1 MTQPPYGSGGLPGH
15 PEPEPVPIPEPDPPQ
30 PIPPPDPVPAP
41 EPPHEDTRPTAS
53 AGGPADDF
61 IDAEP
66 PTEEL
71 PWPPVGAYPDETGH
85 ALPTE
90 APEPV
95 AMSEQPTV
103 WQQPPPTEPF
113 HARHEKAGEWRYDPP
128 EHLAFQHSPPAEM
141 HDPTEHVGSP
151 PPEQPWQMP
160 LTPDEPDRRRRTGL
174 WASLALTVTL
184 LLCGGGAASAYLL
197 LRDADAGGAPDP
209 ATAVN
214 DFMTAVYARQ
224 DATSAEHLICR
235 EARDAD
241 KLAARVDQIKHYG
254 TEYDSPTF
262 RWTEPAVSGQ
272 DEERATVTV
281 QLTMSTEDEKTA
293 QQQLTFTTVRKT
305 NWLVCDIS

>member
-1 MTQPPYGSGGLPGH
+1 
-15 PEPEPVPIPEPDPPQ
+15 
-30 PIPPPDPVPAP
+30 VPAP

-141 HDPTEHVGSP
+141 QHPTQQIGVP
-151 PPEQPWQMP
+151 PPPQQPWQIP
-160 LTPDEPDRRRRTGL
+160 LIPDEPDRRRRTGL
-174 WASLALTVTL
+174 WVSLALTVTL
-184 LLCGGGAASAYLL
+184 LLCGGGAASAYLI

-209 ATAVN
+209 ASAVN
-214 DFMTAVYARQ
+214 DFMTAVYTRQ
-224 DATSAEHLICR
+224 DAAAAEGLICR